1 MIQALRPSA
10 VVLRLTQASRTFATS
25 KRREQALAPLTKDQ
39 VRELISKP
47 SWSVKSLHREKSDGV
62 SGAKITQGQLHHL
75 LRLSALP
82 LPASSDEEV
91 QMIETLESQLH
102 FVRAIQTVDTT
113 GVEPLQSIRD
123 ETSHAE
129 DENEINLETLEEEL
143 GKEKIVGFARRI
155 IKDDTTIDSSNVE
168 TGDPL
173 GQAPKKL
180 GRFIV
185 VNTRTS

>member
-1 MIQALRPSA
+1 
-10 VVLRLTQASRTFATS
+10 
-25 KRREQALAPLTKDQ
+25 
-39 VRELISKP
+39 
-47 SWSVKSLHREKSDGV
+47 
-62 SGAKITQGQLHHL
+62 
-75 LRLSALP
+75 
-82 LPASSDEEV
+82 
-91 QMIETLESQLH
+91 MIETLESQLH